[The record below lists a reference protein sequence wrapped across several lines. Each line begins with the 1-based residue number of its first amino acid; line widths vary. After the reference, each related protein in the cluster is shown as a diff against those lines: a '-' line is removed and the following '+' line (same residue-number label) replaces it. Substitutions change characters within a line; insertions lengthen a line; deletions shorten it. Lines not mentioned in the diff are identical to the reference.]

1 MILRLTGLLLLLA
14 NAGYYA
20 WSRSLLAAWGF
31 APAQQ
36 SEPQRLQQQI
46 KPLLLRVLPPEEARR
61 IELSAGGG
69 RGAECLQAGPV
80 DDARAAALRKAL
92 QAWPQAAWTLE
103 AAIEPARWIVYMGKY
118 PNLESVARKRAELRQ
133 RGVSYEALS
142 NPGLEPGL
150 SLGGFVSQGA
160 AQQYLDQLTQ
170 RGVRTARV
178 VQDRAEL
185 RGQLLKIGTVDE
197 SLRARLDELREP
209 LAGTEL
215 RPCR

>member
-1 MILRLTGLLLLLA
+1 MILRLTVLLLLLA

-20 WSRSLLAAWGF
+20 WSRSLLAAWGI

-36 SEPQRLQQQI
+36 SEPQRLHQQI
-46 KPLLLRVLPPEEARR
+46 KPLMLRVLPPEEARR
-61 IELSAGGG
+61 IEVGAGGG
-69 RGAECLQAGPV
+69 RGAECLQAGPI
-80 DDARAAALRKAL
+80 DDARVAALRKVL
-92 QAWPQAAWTLE
+92 QAWPQAAWSLE

-142 NPGLEPGL
+142 NPALEPGL

-197 SLRARLDELREP
+197 SLRVRLDELREP